1 MLHFRLIST
10 LLLAATCL
18 LTASGSTNSNNCLI
32 VAPLSTHRVITCDDT
47 NNVQRLRCEEG
58 LIGVESALYGRS
70 DSETCGEGKSVNEL
84 SNTQCSEDGTVDILK
99 TRCDGQK
106 VCEYKIGEVRPNDPC
121 TGTYKYLNTT
131 FSCFPVVNTVACEN
145 SLAILQCDQGK
156 VIFVYNADFGRTD
169 QTTCSYQR
177 SAGDVQNVMCSGP
190 TTKVAD
196 SCNGKNSCSI
206 KASHTV
212 FGDTCS
218 STYKYLEVNY
228 RCQYPAITAP

>member
-1 MLHFRLIST
+1 MARFGSSLPV
-10 LLLAATCL
+10 LAATCL
-18 LTASGSTNSNNCLI
+18 LTASGSTNSNRCLI

-47 NNVQRLRCEEG
+47 DNVQRLSCEEG

-84 SNTQCSEDGTVDILK
+84 SNTQCSQDGTVDVLK

-106 VCEYKIGEVRPNDPC
+106 VCEYNMAVVRTSDPC
-121 TGTYKYLNTT
+121 TGTYKYLDTT
-131 FSCFPVVNTVACEN
+131 FSCFPVVNIVACEN

-156 VIFVYNADFGRTD
+156 VIFVYNANFGRTD

-177 SAGDVQNVMCSGP
+177 PDNQVQNVMCSGP

-196 SCNGKNSCSI
+196 SCNEKNSCSI
-206 KASHTV
+206 RASNSV
-212 FGDTCS
+212 FRDTCS
-218 STYKYLEVNY
+218 GTYKYLEVNY